1 MMEKEVNEANAVIKE
16 ETKSLKRSERPLQPK
31 AIGRIL
37 RGSQFG

>member
-16 ETKSLKRSERPLQPK
+16 ETRPLKRFERPLQPK
-31 AIGRIL
+31 AIGIIL